1 MATDKRLTAIRLGD
15 EDRAILARLCEMTGL
30 DSGAAA
36 IRLAI
41 RESVAMREQVMPAKK
56 GGNR

>member
-1 MATDKRLTAIRLGD
+1 MASDKKLMALRLGD
-15 EDRAILARLCEMTGL
+15 EDRAYIARLCEMTGL
-30 DSGAAA
+30 ETSVAA